1 MTRNCTACHGSRV
14 GYEYL
19 GKHEDIR
26 ADVHF
31 RQGRMTCSDCHTADE
46 MHGDYANI
54 DESLPDHRY
63 DGASMPNCADCHAA
77 VGTTGDEIQM
87 HGVHGDK
94 LACQVCHSVS
104 YTSCDGCHVGVS
116 EETGNPFFRT
126 EGDYLSFLIGRN
138 TLQSEERPSE
148 FVLVR
153 HIPIAPSSYEYYG
166 ENLLTNFDALPTWAY
181 ATPHNIQ
188 RETPQNASC
197 EACHG
202 NADLFLTEDKVAPDE
217 LNANLGVIVEAP
229 PPSLGEIGSAK
240 PLRMPARSA
249 LGFTEDLP

>member
-1 MTRNCTACHGSRV
+1 
-14 GYEYL
+14 
-19 GKHEDIR
+19 
-26 ADVHF
+26 
-31 RQGRMTCSDCHTADE
+31 
-46 MHGDYANI
+46 MHGDYANP
-54 DESLPDHRY
+54 DGSLPDHRY
-63 DGASMPNCADCHAA
+63 YGASLPNCADCHAA
-77 VGTTGDEIQM
+77 VGTAEDEIQM

-148 FVLVR
+148 LVLVR

-217 LNANLGVIVEAP
+217 LNANLGVIVESP

-240 PLRMPARSA
+240 PLSLPATH
-249 LGFTEDLP
+249 LGFSEDCLACHLSGVETVPSPPQDHAEYKNEDCSRCHNLP